1 MLFCFASARIS
12 FHIDVC
18 GRMLTD
24 LRIKNLALVDDLSI
38 ELGSGYNAV
47 TGETG
52 AGKSVII
59 GALGLVL
66 GERADRTLLRDGSE
80 QCSVEA
86 IIDITGMS
94 KDFHDFLESCGL
106 EPCESNQLLLKRVFS
121 ASGTNRQFIN
131 GSPTTLNLLASVGEW
146 LVDIHGPHDHQ
157 SLLKASRQL
166 EILDAYGGLEN
177 QRKEFALNVDQL
189 IALERKKAELVIDED
204 AYKRELDLLKFQVNE
219 IESAQLSEDDEEGL
233 EQSFKRATN
242 SARLAELVGEVKSL
256 VNDSEPSSYDLML
269 GAGRLINEMVNIDDG
284 AEELLNQQSQISE
297 QINEL
302 SGAIE
307 DYCDRLNLDPNQI
320 RNVEERYNLVQSLK
334 RKYGDTL
341 KDVIAF
347 SDKAL
352 ARLEKLE
359 SRDEELASINAQI
372 DLVRNK
378 IKEQGRR
385 LSDARKEV
393 APKLVGEAEKQ
404 LNDLGFLQSRFDLEI
419 IDPNELGQEST
430 TISRTGFD
438 QIEFLF
444 APNPGEPFKPLKSIA
459 SSGEMARVMLALKTV
474 LSSQD
479 SIPILVFD
487 EVDANVGGETAAVVG
502 QKMNQIGKKRQVLCI
517 SHLAPVAAAGNSH
530 YLVEK
535 EVENGRTLTR
545 VRLLEAKARI
555 DEITRMLGG
564 SGDAARQHAEE
575 LLKT

>member
-1 MLFCFASARIS
+1 
-12 FHIDVC
+12 
-18 GRMLTD
+18 MLTD

-189 IALERKKAELVIDED
+189 IALERNKAELVIDED

-302 SGAIE
+302 SGALE

-334 RKYGDTL
+334 HKYGDTL

-347 SDKAL
+347 SDKAS

-359 SRDEELASINAQI
+359 SRDEELASINAEI

-378 IKEQGRR
+378 IQKLGRS

-419 IDPNELGQEST
+419 VDPNELGQESA

>member
-1 MLFCFASARIS
+1 
-12 FHIDVC
+12 
-18 GRMLTD
+18 MLTD

-189 IALERKKAELVIDED
+189 IALERNKAELVIDED

-378 IKEQGRR
+378 IQEQGRR

>member
-1 MLFCFASARIS
+1 
-12 FHIDVC
+12 
-18 GRMLTD
+18 MLTD

-189 IALERKKAELVIDED
+189 IALERNKAELVIDED

-307 DYCDRLNLDPNQI
+307 DYCDHLNLDPNQI

-419 IDPNELGQEST
+419 VDPNELGQEST

>member
-1 MLFCFASARIS
+1 
-12 FHIDVC
+12 
-18 GRMLTD
+18 MLTD

-86 IIDITGMS
+86 IIDITGMPQ
-94 KDFHDFLESCGL
+94 DFHDYLESCGL

-189 IALERKKAELVIDED
+189 IALERNKAELVIDED

-302 SGAIE
+302 SRALE
-307 DYCDRLNLDPNQI
+307 NYCDRLNLDPNQI

-334 RKYGDTL
+334 HKYGDTL
-341 KDVIAF
+341 KEVIAF
-347 SDKAL
+347 SGKAL

-359 SRDEELASINAQI
+359 SRDEELALINAQI
-372 DLVRNK
+372 ELIRNK
-378 IKEQGRR
+378 IQEQGRR

-419 IDPNELGQEST
+419 VDPNELGQEST

>member
-1 MLFCFASARIS
+1 
-12 FHIDVC
+12 
-18 GRMLTD
+18 MLTD

-189 IALERKKAELVIDED
+189 IALERNKAELVIDED

-302 SGAIE
+302 SGALE

-320 RNVEERYNLVQSLK
+320 RNVEERYNLVQSIK

-378 IKEQGRR
+378 IQEQGKR

-419 IDPNELGQEST
+419 VDPNELGQEST

>member
-1 MLFCFASARIS
+1 
-12 FHIDVC
+12 
-18 GRMLTD
+18 MLTD

-94 KDFHDFLESCGL
+94 KDFHDFLESSGL

-189 IALERKKAELVIDED
+189 IALERNKAELVIDED

-302 SGAIE
+302 SGALE

-378 IKEQGRR
+378 IQEQGRR

-419 IDPNELGQEST
+419 VDPNELGQEST

>member
-1 MLFCFASARIS
+1 
-12 FHIDVC
+12 
-18 GRMLTD
+18 MLTH

-86 IIDITGMS
+86 IIDITGMPQ
-94 KDFHDFLESCGL
+94 DFHDYLESCGL

-189 IALERKKAELVIDED
+189 IALERNKAELVIDED
-204 AYKRELDLLKFQVNE
+204 AYKRELDLLKFQINE

-302 SGAIE
+302 SGALE

-347 SDKAL
+347 SDKAS

-359 SRDEELASINAQI
+359 SRDEELASINAEI

-378 IKEQGRR
+378 IQKLGRS
-385 LSDARKEV
+385 LSAARKEV

-419 IDPNELGQEST
+419 VDPNELGQEST